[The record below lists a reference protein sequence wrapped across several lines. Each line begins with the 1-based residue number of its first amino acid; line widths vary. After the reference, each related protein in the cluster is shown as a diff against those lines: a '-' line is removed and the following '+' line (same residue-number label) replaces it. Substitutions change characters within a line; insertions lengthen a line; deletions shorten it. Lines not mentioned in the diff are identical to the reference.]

1 MVIFLDWRHRDLFFW
16 YHSDGTGHFLFFVEK
31 SDTKGQQLNTLPIWN
46 RWNWTHFVFCW
57 KIGHNISTIGHIS
70 NMKPMGVSQSDMD
83 TNMKSNIS
91 DMKSPISIHNTIY
104 ESILVF
110 LVCSVI
116 LPREV
121 GNPTWR
127 VTTSLSRLL
136 GKKGQTQGDWLSL
149 DRRLLQP
156 LPFAISKSFI
166 SILLTEPWKQSLK
179 KVSWTI

>member
-70 NMKPMGVSQSDMD
+70 NMKQMGVSQPIWIPIWNPIFLIW
-83 TNMKSNIS
+83 T
-91 DMKSPISIHNTIY
+91 PISIHNTIS
-104 ESILVF
+104 EFISVF

-121 GNPTWR
+121 GSPTWR

-136 GKKGQTQGDWLSL
+136 GKKGQTHRGLAVSRPDYYNLY
-149 DRRLLQP
+149 LLLFQNHLYP
-156 LPFAISKSFI
+156 YY
-166 SILLTEPWKQSLK
+166 
-179 KVSWTI
+179 